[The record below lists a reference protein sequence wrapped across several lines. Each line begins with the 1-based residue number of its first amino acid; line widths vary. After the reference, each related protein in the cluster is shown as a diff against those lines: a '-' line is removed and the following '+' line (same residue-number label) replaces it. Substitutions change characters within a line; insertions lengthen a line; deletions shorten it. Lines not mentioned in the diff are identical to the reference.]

1 MSEKSE
7 IKRVAKAD
15 RPPFYPDEPAAEKI
29 LAMVTALATE
39 VAVLR
44 ERQDTFE
51 RLAEDKGYVLASEIE
66 SYEPSDDVAARR
78 RQWRDAY
85 LDRVFHVLLDDVDS
99 LADAPATS

>member
-1 MSEKSE
+1 MSDKSE
-7 IKRVAKAD
+7 INRVAKAD

-51 RLAEDKGYVLASEIE
+51 RLAEEKGYVMASEIE
-66 SYEPSDDVAARR
+66 AYAPSAELAAKR
-78 RQWRDAY
+78 RQWREAY
-85 LDRVFHVLLDDVDS
+85 LDRVFHVLLDDVD
-99 LADAPATS
+99 AAQATATLP

>member
-1 MSEKSE
+1 MSDKSE

-51 RLAEDKGYVLASEIE
+51 RIAEDKGYVLASEIE
-66 SYEPSDDVAARR
+66 NFQPSAEDAAQR
-78 RQWRDAY
+78 RQWRNAY
-85 LDRVFHVLLDDVDS
+85 LDRVFHVLLDDVDALMGDPKAS
-99 LADAPATS
+99 

>member
-1 MSEKSE
+1 MSDKSE

-29 LAMVTALATE
+29 LAMVTALASE

-51 RLAEDKGYVLASEIE
+51 RLAEEKGYVLASEIE
-66 SYEPSDDVAARR
+66 NFEASADVAAQR

-85 LDRVFHVLLDDVDS
+85 LDRVFHVLLDDVDALMDTGAS
-99 LADAPATS
+99 T

>member
-1 MSEKSE
+1 MSDKTE
-7 IKRVAKAD
+7 IKRVAKSD

-51 RLAEDKGYVLASEIE
+51 RIAAHKGYVLASDMEAF
-66 SYEPSDDVAARR
+66 EPDEDAAAER
-78 RQWRDAY
+78 RQWRNDY
-85 LDRVFHVLLDDVDS
+85 LDRVFHVLLDDVDALS
-99 LADAPATS
+99 KGPKTS